1 MNKRKRDYESD
12 IDNGVVDQ
20 LASILAEYTGDANK
34 LLLFYEKGHVQQC
47 IQVWSYYAQSSNH
60 GKLAGTAPKIAQ
72 LLKVSNSNSAF
83 LKYGSDTIRYILDEN
98 MKVIYRS
105 LFIARSNI
113 TNPTLDILRE
123 ITCFNKGSLVP
134 ELFSAFDFTI
144 KIIPKLLAT
153 EGGGLRKAFISFY
166 LSFLR
171 QGTYIIRKDLISQKR
186 VISGW
191 IKHLNEWDDED
202 TIVETL
208 QVFTECILKEPAFLK
223 ATKIGFFNDWVMGRL
238 IHLLN
243 NRHPKVRTRSA
254 DFMRLICLN
263 SDYGIVFPDN
273 GWSKGEVNNRLL
285 LNVAKMLKPW
295 DSLEQQNMVV
305 EILST
310 YTELVAPYVNDLI
323 STTSFDPKLTSWWI
337 STATL
342 LTRICEIS
350 LDESRLL
357 LFEPPTTD
365 LVLNNTLPF
374 KASSITRA
382 LQFSETPLIRYLG
395 AQTLYFGIKRLRRIQ
410 KIYEKKNWD
419 FQLVLLEAK
428 AQRLPNPQTIV
439 TLAATHD
446 KEEPLL
452 RTIILK
458 LISEYVNLCPPE
470 DSTRTV
476 PISANWTNIH
486 VEGLE
491 LVQVEASLDIQ
502 MKVSGLGKWWNK
514 SGSADYSMFTGLLR
528 FAGLNNSLSSKIV
541 SLLYNLVKPTLL
553 FQEDTCVHPVDI
565 LVSSVMQYG
574 DNNKIWRLIEESV
587 SRCMRSPYK
596 YVDTFAA
603 ARKSEAST
611 FSPFSVSLME
621 QMQYVEEP
629 REEVEKWLIKFIRD
643 CCICGEDWLSAHSMA
658 SEKGLKFS
666 NLLTENSKD
675 LWHTTFSEEECFD
688 YLLSSS
694 DSEILS
700 RTDLQFKIGT
710 SMDLESIKFRALRS
724 SAQVAEHLF
733 NSIPVGEEF
742 VETTLSD
749 PKYFK
754 DFFSPLGTKYCNFYL
769 RLVQP
774 EWNNS
779 RLKQYLVD
787 NDLSVNALWLQDT
800 ETVLRIAVSRPAV
813 STDCIN
819 ELTKR
824 NTGLSFA
831 AIKELIPKA
840 DERACQALARNIRQY
855 FDEAIPENQLHDLF
869 SDIIGNN
876 RQIVILCAFIQKLG
890 KFFRDLDVEKLDSNA
905 LVQLAIAISRYA
917 PDYLDTVDKSKA
929 FSTGLSISTLP
940 LYTLDRIRSN
950 TKVAEEVFSFVDSLS
965 GAAVLSLEVV
975 STMSTLYKYDV
986 TNSTVKRWFN
996 QCFLWLTKQFA
1007 EEASDSIS
1015 QAVRNLLSAL
1025 EAEIKEIDIWQVSGK
1040 KILNFW
1046 IESSIRWLKVPEVL
1060 ALVNRVVFSALPSS
1074 GLEHRKILQL
1084 IINGAFHEGRGLA
1097 LLVWKLFKFDPPGQT
1112 DIQNDIMLKLFKA
1125 SPDPGDWLLMDV
1137 LRQIESITTTSW
1149 ATRVI
1154 SWTIRQGDERLM
1166 VSSRDGLEVILD
1178 PSKIAES
1185 SKNIQCDEW
1194 FEPASKDTFDEITSK
1209 MNAHSVLYGRNE
1221 TIRYNP
1227 AFLFFALASS
1237 DIFGEK
1243 NVNMKKLVDS
1253 GGLSFIISCLGSQR
1267 LGRSA
1272 RMIVRRLSNS
1282 ELFKYREKT
1291 AINLII
1297 GKLMTRFYE
1306 EEQKQV
1312 EDEVPP
1318 CIYAIIGSMIPIIT
1332 NPGHFL
1338 HEKACEFLLA
1348 GPSIK
1353 ADHIPLLRAVS
1364 KSDSEHSRREIGWLI
1379 TALKNSLQCEQ
1390 DIRLFL
1396 RRNVFE
1402 WAMSLPSGIFED
1414 DQRKLIARA
1423 QETPEGSIRLITRN
1437 GGLSWA
1443 QMNESPEVEGR
1454 FLVTEKERF
1463 KQWSGISGAF
1473 ISSN

>member
-1 MNKRKRDYESD
+1 MSKRKRDYESD

-20 LASILAEYTGDANK
+20 LASILADYTGDANK

-60 GKLAGTAPKIAQ
+60 GKLAGTAPRIAQ

-134 ELFSAFDFTI
+134 DLFSAFDFTI

-153 EGGGLRKAFISFY
+153 ESGGLRKAFIRFY

-191 IKHLNEWDDED
+191 LKHLNEWDDED

-238 IHLLN
+238 VHLLN
-243 NRHPKVRTRSA
+243 NKHSKVIEQA
-254 DFMRLICLN
+254 KDFMHLICLN
-263 SDYGIVFPDN
+263 PDYGIVFPDN
-273 GWSKGEVNNRLL
+273 GWSSGEVNNRLL
-285 LNVAKMLKPW
+285 LNIAKMLKPW
-295 DSLEQQNMVV
+295 DSVEQQNMVV

-310 YTELVAPYVNDLI
+310 YAELVAPYVNDLI

-342 LTRICEIS
+342 LTRICEIP

-357 LFEPPTTD
+357 LFEPPATE

-374 KASSITRA
+374 KASSITKA

-395 AQTLYFGIKRLRRIQ
+395 AQTLYFGIVRLRGVQR
-410 KIYEKKNWD
+410 IYEKKGWD

-439 TLAATHD
+439 TLTATHD

-452 RTIILK
+452 KTIILK
-458 LISEYVNLCPPE
+458 LISEYVKLCPPE
-470 DSTRTV
+470 DSSRTL
-476 PISANWTNIH
+476 PISANWADTE
-486 VEGLE
+486 VEGLN

-502 MKVSGLGKWWNK
+502 MKVGGLGKWWNK
-514 SGSADYSMFTGLLR
+514 AGNAQYSMFTGLLR
-528 FAGLNNSLSSKIV
+528 FAALNQSLSSKIV
-541 SLLYNLVKPTLL
+541 GLLYSLVKPTLL
-553 FQEDTCVHPVDI
+553 FQEETCTHPVDI
-565 LVSSVMQYG
+565 LVNSVMQFG
-574 DNNKIWRLIEESV
+574 DNSKIWNLVEESV

-596 YVDTFAA
+596 YVDAFAA
-603 ARKSEAST
+603 ARDSETAT

-621 QMQYVEEP
+621 QVQYVEEP
-629 REEVEKWLIKFIRD
+629 REEIEKWVIKFIRD
-643 CCICGEDWLSAHSMA
+643 CCICGEDWFAAHGIA
-658 SEKGLKFS
+658 STKGLKFS
-666 NLLTENSKD
+666 NLLTSNARD
-675 LWHTTFSEEECFD
+675 LWHATFSEDECFD
-688 YLLSSS
+688 YLLGSL
-694 DSEILS
+694 DSAILA

-710 SMDLESIKFRALRS
+710 SMDLESVKFRALRS
-724 SAQVAEHLF
+724 DPQVAEHLF

-742 VETTLSD
+742 VEATLTD
-749 PKYFK
+749 PRYFK
-754 DFFSPLGTKYCNFYL
+754 EFFSSLGDKYCNFYL
-769 RLVQP
+769 KLVQP
-774 EWNNS
+774 GWNNS
-779 RLKQYLVD
+779 RLKQFLID
-787 NDLSVNALWLQDT
+787 NDLSVNALWLQDN
-800 ETVLRIAVSRPAV
+800 ETVLRIGTSNPAA
-813 STDCIN
+813 TKDCIN
-819 ELTKR
+819 ELTRRKI
-824 NTGLSFA
+824 GLSFS
-831 AIKELIPKA
+831 AIKEMVPKI
-840 DERACQALARNIRQY
+840 DEKSCQAMAKNIRQY
-855 FDEAIPENQLHDLF
+855 FGDSVPEDKLHEMF
-869 SDIIGNN
+869 SDLLQNEQ
-876 RQIVILCAFIQKLG
+876 QIVILCAFIQRLG
-890 KFFRDLDVEKLDSNA
+890 LFFGDLDVEKLESDA
-905 LVQLAIAISRYA
+905 LIQVAIAISRYA
-917 PDYLDTVDKSKA
+917 PAYLYTVDKYKA
-929 FSTGLSISTLP
+929 FDTGLSISTLP
-940 LYTLDRIRSN
+940 LYTLDRLRSN
-950 TKVAEEVFSFVDSLS
+950 TKVAEEVFDFIGSL
-965 GAAVLSLEVV
+965 ADAEVLSLEVV
-975 STMSTLYKYDV
+975 SIMSTLYKYDV

-1007 EEASDSIS
+1007 EESSDSIS

-1025 EAEIKEIDIWQVSGK
+1025 ETEIKEIDIWLVTGK
-1040 KILNFW
+1040 KVLNFW
-1046 IESSIRWLKVPEVL
+1046 IESSVRWLKIPEVIN
-1060 ALVNRVVFSALPSS
+1060 LVNRIVFSASLSS
-1074 GLEHRKILQL
+1074 GLEYRKSLQL
-1084 IINGAFHEGRGLA
+1084 IINGTYHEGRSLA
-1097 LLVWKLFKFDPPGQT
+1097 VLVWKLFSFDPHGQS
-1112 DIQNDIMLKLFKA
+1112 DIQNDILLKFFKA

-1137 LRQIESITTTSW
+1137 LREIESITTTSW

-1166 VSSRDGLEVILD
+1166 VASKDGLEVILD
-1178 PSKIAES
+1178 PSKIAS
-1185 SKNIQCDEW
+1185 SAKNIQCGEW
-1194 FEPASKDTFDEITSK
+1194 FEPDRKDNYDAMVSR
-1209 MNAHSVLYGRNE
+1209 MNAHSVLYGSKKND
-1221 TIRYNP
+1221 RYNT

-1267 LGRSA
+1267 LGRLA
-1272 RMIVRRLSNS
+1272 RMIIRRLANS
-1282 ELFKYREKT
+1282 ELYKYREKT
-1291 AINLII
+1291 VITLII
-1297 GKLMTRFYE
+1297 GKLMTRFSE
-1306 EEQKQV
+1306 EEEKEV

-1318 CIYAIIGSMIPIIT
+1318 CIYAIIGWMIPVFT

-1338 HEKACEFLLA
+1338 HEKACEFLLS

-1379 TALKNSLQCEQ
+1379 TALRSSLQCEE
-1390 DIRLFL
+1390 DIGLFL

-1402 WAMSLPSGIFED
+1402 WVMSLPSEIFGD
-1414 DQRKLIARA
+1414 DQRMLVAKA
-1423 QETPEGSIRLITRN
+1423 QETPGGSVRLITRN
-1437 GGLSWA
+1437 GGISWT
-1443 QMNESPEVEGR
+1443 QMKEDKELQGR
-1454 FLVTEKERF
+1454 FVLTEKERF
-1463 KQWSGISGAF
+1463 KQWSGISGVF
-1473 ISSN
+1473 IGSN